1 MLKLHHVFHY
11 FHLCSHQHFYQFVH
25 LVVINTNTSA
35 SFAASNLTRSSDLL
49 QKSLARLSS
58 GSRISTPSDDAGGLA
73 VSMKL
78 SAALK
83 RTDAQSANVSNA
95 LSFLQTASG
104 ALKAASSV
112 LERLSELGTLASDVT
127 KSTADISNYST
138 EFNQLVLELA
148 KISSDTFNGI
158 ALFNTD
164 QTKQSLTVYL
174 SQDGAQSMGI
184 STTNLANVFT
194 DFIDAA
200 SGEGKI
206 GNITGNSISV
216 ATQAIQNLSEKMATN
231 GAESS
236 RLQFALDALSIQKVN
251 VEAANSRIYD
261 VDVAAETTRLARA
274 NILVQSG
281 AAMLAQANAA
291 SQIALKLLQ

>member
-1 MLKLHHVFHY
+1 MAVT
-11 FHLCSHQHFYQFVH
+11 
-25 LVVINTNTSA
+25 INTNTSA

-78 SAALK
+78 SASLK

-95 LSFLQTASG
+95 LSFLQTAAGS
-104 ALKAASSV
+104 LKTAASV
-112 LERLSELGTLASDVT
+112 LERMSELGTLGSDVT
-127 KSTADISNYST
+127 KNTADISNYET
-138 EFNQLVLELA
+138 EFTALFAELVKLT
-148 KISSDTFNGI
+148 SDTFNGVN
-158 ALFNTD
+158 LFATSD
-164 QTKQSLTVYL
+164 SSLTVYL
-174 SQDGAQSMGI
+174 AEDGQQSMGI
-184 STTNLANVFT
+184 TQSNLATSFGALTSLGVV
-194 DFIDAA
+194 
-200 SGEGKI
+200 
-206 GNITGNSISV
+206 TGTGVSL
-216 ATQAIQNLSEKMATN
+216 AEDAIQTLATMMATN
-231 GAESS
+231 GAQSS
-236 RLQFALDALSIQKVN
+236 RLQYALDSLTTSRVN
-251 VEAANSRIYD
+251 VESANSRIFD

>member
-1 MLKLHHVFHY
+1 MAVT
-11 FHLCSHQHFYQFVH
+11 
-25 LVVINTNTSA
+25 INTNTSA

-58 GSRISTPSDDAGGLA
+58 GSRISTPADDAGGLA

-83 RTDAQSANVSNA
+83 RTDAQTANVANA

-104 ALKAASSV
+104 ALKSAASV

-138 EFNQLVLELA
+138 EFNQLMLELS

-158 ALFNTD
+158 KLFNVYDGTS
-164 QTKQSLTVYL
+164 TANQSLAVYL
-174 SQDGAQSMGI
+174 SEDGSQSMSI
-184 STTNLANVFT
+184 STSDLASIFTSISDTTTTRSDSKGGLGNV
-194 DFIDAA
+194 
-200 SGEGKI
+200 
-206 GNITGNSISV
+206 TGSYVSV
-216 ATQAIQNLSEKMATN
+216 ATQAIQDLSEKMATN